1 MSREAYRTFV
11 SFIFA
16 AAMVAWGATLF
27 GLNPLAAQLVLLNEQ
42 SLALEKEAALSETES
57 ETDQQSQLEK
67 DVTAS
72 SQSASE
78 ASQTSQSN
86 EEVVRPNIMGLLFI
100 ARLPLQVRIGGILYG
115 IVLICFYWI
124 YVERIIP
131 GHTQTAIWILPIDLI
146 ALSFMAAAAVA
157 WVDPKT
163 FIFLAVSTLVFLT
176 MRFAKPAWQERKD
189 KQPPKK
195 RLMTHLILVYILSG
209 VLVCTVLLGAK
220 WFSSIPLFSEEHYQK
235 LYSMVLVGMTFGILV
250 TVAHAWFYPTL
261 MPVLFPHATDVRIRR
276 ARLTPCYDSI
286 ERLPEVAEAVLLG
299 ETRYRELMRGRGGSP
314 LAFHLS
320 RVHSYR
326 DVETQAFIM
335 AHHSFNEGNRAQEMS
350 LRSMWVYLAHWFDDI
365 FDFYY
370 VEKLASLLDN
380 DNLSIRDVL
389 ERLDTRFRVIWDDA
403 VEETALLQGWQSAPL
418 ELGMRR
424 LMLGGPMLSPKC
436 ANVQFQKK
444 HRALIQAEL
453 LGSDKFNVTNVVSE
467 ATDRQLTYT
476 SKVVVEIWDSFCPVS
491 TFPLSLLMDFFYAPA
506 LLAHD
511 QKAEAE
517 QGELAD
523 SLDNPADSDLQL
535 LQKVSKL
542 ILQLPDDE
550 KKWMLKPLPIFI
562 GSFQKLLLASDR
574 SDSLDVYQQV
584 LEEWTKS

>member
-42 SLALEKEAALSETES
+42 TLALEKEAATSDTEP
-57 ETDQQSQLEK
+57 
-67 DVTAS
+67 
-72 SQSASE
+72 E
-78 ASQTSQSN
+78 ASPTSQSN
-86 EEVVRPNIMGLLFI
+86 EEEVQPNIMGLLFI
-100 ARLPLQVRIGGILYG
+100 TRLPLQVRIGGILYG

-131 GHTQTAIWILPIDLI
+131 GHVQTAIWMLPIDLI

-163 FIFLAVSTLVFLT
+163 FIFLAVSTLIFLT
-176 MRFAKPAWQERKD
+176 LRFGKPAWQEHKD
-189 KQPPKK
+189 KLPVKK

-209 VLVCTVLLGAK
+209 VLVCVMLLGAK
-220 WFSSIPLFSEEHYQK
+220 WLSNGVLFSEDHYEK
-235 LYSMVLVGMTFGILV
+235 LYSMVLVGIAVGILV
-250 TVAHAWFYPTL
+250 TIGHAWFNPTL
-261 MPVLFPHATDVRIRR
+261 MPVLFPQASDVKIRQ

-299 ETRYRELMRGRGGSP
+299 ETRYRELLRGCEGSP

-335 AHHSFNEGNRAQEMS
+335 AHHSYDGGNRAKEIS

-370 VEKLASLLDN
+370 VEKLASLLN
-380 DNLSIRDVL
+380 KDNLSIGVILD
-389 ERLDTRFRVIWDDA
+389 RLDPRFKLIWDSA
-403 VEETALLQGWQSAPL
+403 VADTAQLPGWQSAPL

-436 ANVQFQKK
+436 ANANAHFQKK
-444 HRALIQAEL
+444 HKELIKAEL
-453 LGSDKFNVTNVVSE
+453 QRSDPYNVMKFVSGV
-467 ATDRQLTYT
+467 TDRQLTFT
-476 SKVVVEIWDSFCPVS
+476 SKVVVEIWDSFCPAA

-511 QKAEAE
+511 NTAEAE

-523 SLDNPADSDLQL
+523 SFDNPSDSDL
-535 LQKVSKL
+535 SKL
-542 ILQLPDDE
+542 QQVSTLILELPDVE
-550 KKWMLKPLPIFI
+550 KEWMLKPLPIFI
-562 GSFQKLLLASDR
+562 GSFQKLLASNN
-574 SDSLDVYQQV
+574 SDSLEIYERV
-584 LEEWTKS
+584 LEEWTQTQNTKEEVAR

>member
-42 SLALEKEAALSETES
+42 SLALEKEAAPSGTE
-57 ETDQQSQLEK
+57 
-67 DVTAS
+67 
-72 SQSASE
+72 SE
-78 ASQTSQSN
+78 ASQPSQSN

-131 GHTQTAIWILPIDLI
+131 GHMQTAIWILPIDLI

-176 MRFAKPAWQERKD
+176 MRFGKPAWQEHKD
-189 KQPPKK
+189 KQPAKK

-209 VLVCTVLLGAK
+209 VLVCTVLIGAK
-220 WFSSIPLFSEEHYQK
+220 WFSNIRLFSEEHYQK
-235 LYSMVLVGMTFGILV
+235 LYSMVLVGMSFGILV
-250 TVAHAWFYPTL
+250 TVAHAWFHPTL
-261 MPVLFPHATDVRIRR
+261 TPALFPHATDVPIRR
-276 ARLTPCYDSI
+276 PRLTPCYNSI
-286 ERLPEVAEAVLLG
+286 QPERRPDVADAVLNG
-299 ETRYRELMRGRGGSP
+299 ETRYRELLRRCGGSP

-335 AHHSFNEGNRAQEMS
+335 AHHSYDESNRAREMS

-370 VEKLASLLDN
+370 VEKLASLLDS
-380 DNLSIRDVL
+380 DNRSIEDIL
-389 ERLDTRFRVIWDDA
+389 ERLDPRFRVIWDRA
-403 VEETALLQGWQSAPL
+403 VEDTAQLPGWQRAAL

-436 ANVQFQKK
+436 ANAQFQIK

-453 LGSDKFNVTNVVSE
+453 QRTDKFNVTKFVAGVTN
-467 ATDRQLTYT
+467 RQLTYT
-476 SKVVVEIWDSFCPVS
+476 SKVVVEIWDSFCPAA

-511 QKAEAE
+511 YTAETE

-523 SLDNPADSDLQL
+523 SLDNPAGSDLAVLEQ
-535 LQKVSKL
+535 VSKL
-542 ILQLPDDE
+542 ILELPHAE
-550 KKWMLKPLPIFI
+550 KEWMLKPLPIFI
-562 GSFQKLLLASDR
+562 GSFQKLLMACNR
-574 SDSLDVYQQV
+574 SDSLNVYQQV
-584 LEEWTKS
+584 LEEWTNGQKR